1 MTPDHLLPIAITAS
15 QRACEQIM
23 DVYNTGDFG
32 TEAKD
37 DKSPLTIADKRAH
50 QAIVEVLEKTGLP
63 ILSEE
68 GKSIPYGVRQNWEYF
83 WLVDPLD
90 GTKEFIKKNGE
101 FTVNIALIHRSAPI
115 LGVVAIPVTNEIFYT
130 SSSGVVLMR
139 DGVKTLLSKRKS
151 TDLIKEG
158 IRVVASRSHMND
170 ETQSFINKLKDPVMV
185 SKGSSLK
192 FLLIAEDK
200 ADVYP
205 RFGPTMEWD
214 TAAAHAIINAAGL
227 KVFEQDK
234 QTELQ
239 YNKPNLLNPNFLVN

>member
-1 MTPDHLLPIAITAS
+1 MTTDHLLPIAITAS

-68 GKSIPYGVRQNWEYF
+68 GKSIPYGVRQNWENF

-115 LGVVAIPVTNEIFYT
+115 LGVVAIPVTNEIFHT

-139 DGVKTLLSKRKS
+139 DGVKTLLSKRES
-151 TDLIKEG
+151 TDLVKEG
-158 IRVVASRSHMND
+158 IRVVASRSHMNE
-170 ETQSFINKLKDPVMV
+170 ETQSFINKLKNPVMV
-185 SKGSSLK
+185 SRGSSLK

-239 YNKPNLLNPNFLVN
+239 YNKPNLLNPNFLVA